1 MQYLLIDKNS
11 SMVEAWEYY
20 FKDEPNVVVKEGNL
34 TQVLCDAIVS
44 PANSFGFMDG
54 GVDYAISMRLRW
66 DFQLKLQQKIKNLPE
81 GELLVGR
88 AMVLPTGDEV
98 IKYLVSAPTMRVPMT
113 FNISTSVNAY
123 LAMKAALLEAKK
135 YTEIQSMA
143 IPGFCTGVGRMKP
156 MNAAKQ
162 MSEAFKEIE
171 KGEKI
176 DFADFGEA
184 QKHQIGLNSEGMIFE

>member
-1 MQYLLIDKNS
+1 MQKSSASRDDDDSFHLSSQACLL
-11 SMVEAWEYY
+11 
-20 FKDEPNVVVKEGNL
+20 L
-34 TQVLCDAIVS
+34 
-44 PANSFGFMDG
+44 
-54 GVDYAISMRLRW
+54 RL
-66 DFQLKLQQKIKNLPE
+66 
-81 GELLVGR
+81 G
-88 AMVLPTGDEV
+88 T
-98 IKYLVSAPTMRVPMT
+98 
-113 FNISTSVNAY
+113 
-123 LAMKAALLEAKK
+123 LLEAKK

-162 MSEAFKEIE
+162 MYEAFKEIE